1 MARCPWEG
9 AGELDDQP
17 GVDTRHNGSEC
28 RQMMPGIML
37 PRCIDKR
44 PRQAD
49 CTERG
54 ADPAHAARTTSAHL
68 AG

>member
-9 AGELDDQP
+9 PEEPDNQP
-17 GVDTRHNGSEC
+17 GVDTRRNGSEC

-44 PRQAD
+44 PLQAD
-49 CTERG
+49 HPERG
-54 ADPAHAARTTSAHL
+54 AL
-68 AG
+68 A